1 MNYEYVDSHIEW
13 IGQYPKHWKIY
24 RFKDFLYFL
33 NGNGFP
39 NKYQG
44 RNKDEA
50 EIPFLKVSDINKQE
64 VFVNSAQNYVLK
76 DEIKDNSW
84 TLIPKYSLLL
94 AKIGEALRKNHR
106 AINES
111 DCLID
116 NNMLSMT
123 PKEKISIKYLYYL
136 MLNTDM
142 DFFLKPGAVPAIGM
156 RWLKHHKC
164 SIPKIKEQQYITNY
178 LDKACEKIENTINIK
193 ERQINEINEYYN
205 SLIHEAITQGLNK
218 NVELE
223 NSDIEWIG
231 KYPKHWDIKRLF
243 NICSFIRGSSTFGKN
258 DLLEQGKYVAL
269 QYGKTYKVEEV
280 NEQFQFYVN
289 DEFYKSSQV
298 VNYGDTIFVSTSET
312 MEDLGHSVFY
322 NREDIGLIGGEQIL
336 LKPNKNILDEKYLF
350 YSSKVF
356 GKGLKKF
363 ATGIKVFRFDVY
375 DLKTIYTPIPP
386 IKEQIEISNYL
397 ETTSLKI
404 SSMKKNIESQI
415 QTLKDYRKSLI
426 YECVTG
432 KKQIYKG
439 EI

>member
-1 MNYEYVDSHIEW
+1 MAR
-13 IGQYPKHWKIY
+13 GWKI
-24 RFKDFLYFL
+24 
-33 NGNGFP
+33 NS
-39 NKYQG
+39 Q
-44 RNKDEA
+44 
-50 EIPFLKVSDINKQE
+50 KV
-64 VFVNSAQNYVLK
+64 VLTNSG
-76 DEIKDNSW
+76 
-84 TLIPKYSLLL
+84 TL
-94 AKIGEALRKNHR
+94 
-106 AINES
+106 
-111 DCLID
+111 
-116 NNMLSMT
+116 
-123 PKEKISIKYLYYL
+123 
-136 MLNTDM
+136 
-142 DFFLKPGAVPAIGM
+142 
-156 RWLKHHKC
+156 
-164 SIPKIKEQQYITNY
+164 
-178 LDKACEKIENTINIK
+178 
-193 ERQINEINEYYN
+193 
-205 SLIHEAITQGLNK
+205 
-218 NVELE
+218 
-223 NSDIEWIG
+223 
-231 KYPKHWDIKRLF
+231 
-243 NICSFIRGSSTFGKN
+243 
-258 DLLEQGKYVAL
+258 
-269 QYGKTYKVEEV
+269 
-280 NEQFQFYVN
+280 FYVN

-363 ATGIKVFRFDVY
+363 ATGIKVFRFDIY

-426 YECVTG
+426 FECVTG

>member
-1 MNYEYVDSHIEW
+1 MTKKLFCLTSSLGYDNLTIR
-13 IGQYPKHWKIY
+13 K
-24 RFKDFLYFL
+24 
-33 NGNGFP
+33 
-39 NKYQG
+39 
-44 RNKDEA
+44 
-50 EIPFLKVSDINKQE
+50 
-64 VFVNSAQNYVLK
+64 
-76 DEIKDNSW
+76 IKDNSYKSRKI
-84 TLIPKYSLLL
+84 TKRCLVIEKSGGGEKQLVGRVGMPKGIDFKAVCSNFMAKIEFDNTVDVSFMNYIFYSLY
-94 AKIGEALRKNHR
+94 
-106 AINES
+106 S
-111 DCLID
+111 
-116 NNMLSMT
+116 NNQNFPFVQQTTGIQNLNVG
-123 PKEKISIKYLYYL
+123 YYL
-136 MLNTDM
+136 TTKVLLPPKNEQE
-142 DFFLKPGAVPAIGM
+142 FLA
-156 RWLKHHKC
+156 
-164 SIPKIKEQQYITNY
+164 EY
-178 LDKACEKIENTINIK
+178 LDKACEKIENTISIK
-193 ERQINEINEYYN
+193 EQQIDEIDRYYH
-205 SLIHEAITQGLNK
+205 SLIYEAVTKGLNK
-218 NVELE
+218 NTDLE

-258 DLLEQGKYVAL
+258 DLLEHGKYVAL
-269 QYGKTYKVEEV
+269 QYGKTYKVKEI

-363 ATGIKVFRFDVY
+363 ATGIKVFRFDIY

-426 YECVTG
+426 FECVTG